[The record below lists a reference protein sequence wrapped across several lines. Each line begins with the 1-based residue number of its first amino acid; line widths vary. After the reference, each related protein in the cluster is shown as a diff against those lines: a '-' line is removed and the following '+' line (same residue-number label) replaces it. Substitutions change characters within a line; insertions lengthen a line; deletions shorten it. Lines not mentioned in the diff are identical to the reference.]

1 MSEGNVEIVRR
12 LYEAVARGETGTV
25 LGLYD
30 PEVEWD
36 ASRSPY
42 RALLGRDVYRGH
54 EGLQQFFREYRD
66 PWAGIEDKCEELI
79 DAGERVISVVKSRAR
94 GKASGADV
102 ESSTYQAGVWT
113 LRQGKIVHVA
123 WFTRRADAL
132 EAAGLSE

>member
-1 MSEGNVEIVRR
+1 MEIVRR
-12 LYEAVARGETGTV
+12 VYEAVARGETDTI

-36 ASRSPY
+36 ASQSPY

-54 EGLQQFFREYRD
+54 EGLARFFREYRD
-66 PWAGIEDKCEELI
+66 PWAAIEDQCEELI
-79 DAGERVISVVKSRAR
+79 DAGDCVISIVRSRAR
-94 GKASGADV
+94 GKVSGADV
-102 ESSTYQAGVWT
+102 ESSYQAGVWT